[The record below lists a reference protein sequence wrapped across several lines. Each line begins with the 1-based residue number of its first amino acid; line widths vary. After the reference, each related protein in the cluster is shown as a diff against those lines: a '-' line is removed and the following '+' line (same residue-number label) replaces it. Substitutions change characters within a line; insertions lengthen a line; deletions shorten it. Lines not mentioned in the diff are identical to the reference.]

1 VTDTRAAP
9 HIQDVAAPG
18 LPKDFLLGAA
28 TAAYQI
34 EGAVDADGRG
44 PSIWDAFAHT
54 PGRVLGGDDGD
65 VAIDHFHRY
74 REDVALM
81 AELGLQA
88 YRFSISWP
96 RVQPG
101 GAGMIRTGFYDR
113 LVDELLAQGIEPW
126 PTLYHWDLP
135 QELED
140 AGGWP
145 VRDTAERFADYAVAV
160 HARLSDRVRHWT
172 TLNEPWCSAFLG
184 YASGVHAPGRREPMA
199 AVEAAHHL
207 MLGHGLA
214 ARALRASGSQVGI
227 TINLYAVTPASSSP
241 ADKEAARKIDALQNR
256 FFADPLLLG
265 RYPADLVDDLDHLTA
280 FEHVLDGD
288 LDTIAAPIDALG
300 INYYTRHVVTGSPGV
315 RGSDGHGGGAG
326 NDASP
331 WVGDPDVGF
340 VGQGLPVTAMGWE
353 IDPAGLTEVLVRLHR
368 DYPTVPLYVTENGAA
383 FDDRPGPDGSVD
395 DPDRVAYLDGH
406 LRACADAIGA
416 GVPLKGYFCWSL
428 FDNFEWSWGYT
439 RRFGLVYVDYPSQT
453 RVPKTSARWYSG
465 LIRGRV

>member
-1 VTDTRAAP
+1 MTDTQAAP
-9 HIQDVAAPG
+9 HIEDVAAPG
-18 LPKDFLLGAA
+18 LPKNFLLGAA

-34 EGAVDADGRG
+34 EGGVTADGRG
-44 PSIWDAFAHT
+44 PSIWDAFSHT
-54 PGRVLGGDDGD
+54 PGRVLGGDHGD
-65 VAIDHFHRY
+65 VAIDHYHRY

-101 GAGMIRTGFYDR
+101 GAGPVRTGFYDR

-126 PTLYHWDLP
+126 PTLYHWVLP

-145 VRDTAERFADYAVAV
+145 VRETAERFADYAIAV
-160 HARLSDRVRHWT
+160 HDRLSDRVRVWT

-184 YASGVHAPGRREPMA
+184 YGSGVHAPGRREPVA
-199 AVEAAHHL
+199 AVRAAHHL
-207 MLGHGLA
+207 MLGHGMA
-214 ARALRASGSQVGI
+214 ARSLRAAGSHVGI

-265 RYPADLVDDLDHLTA
+265 RYPADLVHDLRDVTA

-288 LDTIAAPIDALG
+288 LDTIVAPIDALG
-300 INYYTRHVVTGSPGV
+300 VNYYTRHVVTGSPGIG
-315 RGSDGHGGGAG
+315 GSDGHGGGG
-326 NDASP
+326 DNDASP
-331 WVGDPDVGF
+331 WVGDPEVGF

-353 IDPAGLTEVLVRLHR
+353 IDPGGLTEVLVRLHR
-368 DYPTVPLYVTENGAA
+368 DYPPVPLYVTENGAA
-383 FDDRPGPDGSVD
+383 FDDRPGPDGSVH

-406 LRACADAIGA
+406 LRACANAIDA